1 MENLILTDYIFLFI
15 TFVSTI
21 FGFAR
26 GFVRE
31 IFTILNLTLAIIAA
45 TLLAP
50 IAAKFFAQHLKDPM
64 WVQGAAW
71 VGSYILCWV
80 VIAVVNSFVID
91 ALKFIRGGFIDRI
104 MGIALGLARGAL
116 IVVGIY
122 LGVVITVNAQ
132 HDESRLPSWL
142 AEAKTLNY
150 IKVQSTYVMTMM
162 PKEYQ
167 DFYKNQNTTIST
179 ALFDAGQDIVD
190 TAETPKLSEMGFD
203 APQIQTLQDLLS
215 NVDGSLKVED
225 MNSFNPET
233 IKMLGEQAIEDYE
246 RDIKSGVTSNEI
258 TGGLGGAKS
267 SAKQLTEEQIQ
278 SLKDQLS
285 KIKVKDAW

>member
-15 TFVSTI
+15 AFVSTI

-26 GFVRE
+26 GFLRE
-31 IFTILNLTLAIIAA
+31 VFTILNLTLAIIAA
-45 TLLAP
+45 SLLAP
-50 IAAKFFAQHLKDPM
+50 TAAKFFAQHLKDPM
-64 WVQGAAW
+64 WIQAAAW
-71 VGSYILCWV
+71 IGSYILCWV
-80 VIAVVNSFVID
+80 IIAVVNSFVID

-132 HDESRLPSWL
+132 HDESKLPSWL

-150 IKVQSTYVMTMM
+150 IKVQSTYVLAMM

-179 ALFDAGQDIVD
+179 ALFDSGKELID
-190 TAETPKLSEMGFD
+190 TAKTPKLTEMGFD

-225 MNSFNPET
+225 MNGFSPDT
-233 IKMLGEQAIEDYE
+233 IKMLGDQAIEDYE
-246 RDIKSGVTSNEI
+246 RNISSGVSDGISDT
-258 TGGLGGAKS
+258 KS
-267 SAKQLTEEQIQ
+267 SAKKLTQEQIQ

>member
-15 TFVSTI
+15 AFVSTL

-26 GFVRE
+26 GFLRE
-31 IFTILNLTLAIIAA
+31 VFTILNLALAIAA
-45 TLLAP
+45 ASLLAP
-50 IAAKFFAQHLKDPM
+50 TAAKFFANHLKDPM
-64 WVQGAAW
+64 WIQAAAW

-91 ALKFIRGGFIDRI
+91 SLKFLRGGFIDRI

-150 IKVQSTYVMTMM
+150 VKVQSAYVVSMM
-162 PKEYQ
+162 PQKYQ
-167 DFYKNQNTTIST
+167 DFYKNQSTTIST
-179 ALFDAGQDIVD
+179 ALMDSSKDFVD
-190 TAETPKLSEMGFD
+190 TTKTPKLNDMGFD
-203 APQIQTLQDLLS
+203 ATQIQTLQNLIS
-215 NVDGSLKVED
+215 NVDDSLRVED
-225 MNSFNPET
+225 MNNFSPET
-233 IKMLGEQAIEDYE
+233 IKMLGDQAVEDYE
-246 RDIKSGVTSNEI
+246 KSAIDGIKDTKNS
-258 TGGLGGAKS
+258 AKS
-267 SAKQLTEEQIQ
+267 MTIEQIQ
-278 SLKDQLS
+278 SVKDQLK
-285 KIKVKDAW
+285 KIEIKDSWGK